1 MHTTTDLTSASEQPP
16 RRLIVPPPSG
26 AGDLV
31 HYFQIEA
38 PSPRTQFLHASPFP
52 VLVAVLKGALA
63 IHESPGG
70 WRTMPSSFAGGPF
83 TRPLS
88 YRAEPG
94 TIFVAALLSPGRLHD
109 LFGLDQRLLGDAMW
123 PLKELASAR
132 AVGAL
137 SDRLA
142 VSTRPTEWTQIL
154 GAWLVEQRDRIIKP
168 DRVLQIANVFASPH
182 ALARNNAL
190 SLRQFERRFATR
202 YGFTLRDARR
212 VGRFIGALSAVLS
225 DGKRNLATIAQDFG
239 YFDHAH
245 MSRDFNEL
253 AGHSPSRLV
262 CAPADCGLDIFRY
275 SAGDLDVLRDRERRE
290 RLLIPPNA

>member
-1 MHTTTDLTSASEQPP
+1 
-16 RRLIVPPPSG
+16 
-26 AGDLV
+26 
-31 HYFQIEA
+31 
-38 PSPRTQFLHASPFP
+38 
-52 VLVAVLKGALA
+52 
-63 IHESPGG
+63 
-70 WRTMPSSFAGGPF
+70 MPSSFGGGPF

-109 LFGLDQRLLGDAMW
+109 LFGLDQRLLGDAIW
-123 PLKELASAR
+123 PLEELAVPR

-142 VSTRPTEWTQIL
+142 ASTRPMEWTQIL
-154 GAWLVEQRDRIIKP
+154 GAWLVEQRERLRKP
-168 DRVLQIANVFASPH
+168 DRALQIANVFASPH

-225 DGKRNLATIAQDFG
+225 DGKRNLAAIAQDFG

-245 MSRDFNEL
+245 MTRDFTEL

-262 CAPADCGLDIFRY
+262 CAPANCGLDIFRY
-275 SAGDLDVLRDRERRE
+275 SASDLDVVRDRERRE